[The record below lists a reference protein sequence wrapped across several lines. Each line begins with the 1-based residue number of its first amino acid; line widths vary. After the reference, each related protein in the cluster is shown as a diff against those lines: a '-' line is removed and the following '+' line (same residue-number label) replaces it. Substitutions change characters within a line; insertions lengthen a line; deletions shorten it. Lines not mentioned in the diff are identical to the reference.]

1 MSSVTVSSKGQVV
14 IPADIRKQLG
24 IAPGSLVDVS
34 AVNGKIE
41 IELRHAI
48 EKSTHDSGFGML
60 KYVGP
65 KRRLVDFDVAK
76 LMRRQREKDA
86 R

>member
-34 AVNGKIE
+34 AVNGRIE
-41 IELRHAI
+41 IELRHTLAH
-48 EKSTHDSGFGML
+48 STHDTGFGML
-60 KYVGP
+60 KYAGP
-65 KRRLVDFDVAK
+65 KRRLAEFDTAD
-76 LMRRQREKDA
+76 LMRRRSKA
-86 R
+86 SR